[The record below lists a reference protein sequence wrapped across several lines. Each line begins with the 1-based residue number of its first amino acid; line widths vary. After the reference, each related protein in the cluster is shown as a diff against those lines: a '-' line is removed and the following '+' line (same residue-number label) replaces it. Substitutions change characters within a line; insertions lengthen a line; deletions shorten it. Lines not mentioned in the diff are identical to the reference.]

1 MGLSLTGGPV
11 MPTEMLE
18 PVALS
23 PAAAAAFLSVSR
35 MTIYNLLAA
44 GKLRARKLGN
54 RTLLRR
60 GRRAPL
66 FRELASL
73 STEGRLIRA
82 PAGVETARR
91 GGPCLIGCNLCE

>member
-1 MGLSLTGGPV
+1 

-44 GKLRARKLGN
+44 GKLHARKLGN
-54 RTLLRR
+54 RTLLDAADVRR
-60 GRRAPL
+60 Y
-66 FRELASL
+66 F
-73 STEGRLIRA
+73 
-82 PAGVETARR
+82 ETLPTYR
-91 GGPCLIGCNLCE
+91 PKLD

>member
-1 MGLSLTGGPV
+1 
-11 MPTEMLE
+11 MLE

-54 RTLLRR
+54 RTLLTAADVRR
-60 GRRAPL
+60 Y
-66 FRELASL
+66 FRELVSL

-82 PAGVETARR
+82 PRVGVETQRAA
-91 GGPCLIGCNLCE
+91 GGLVLLTATYASDEFRAVGGFNP